1 MTVGASLEGMLRGVA
16 LKRKW
21 AWLLLVPALAMVLGA
36 AGARAADDVP
46 PRQLPQP
53 AQVQE
58 QLTPASKAWLQA
70 HATLRV
76 ATVRE
81 WPPIDQYGAGGRY
94 EGVSAEMLQ
103 ATARLLGVKL
113 ATRPFDNF
121 EQVMTAVRLG
131 QVDLVTSVARSWER
145 EGELHFSIPYLSLPV
160 AYIGRR
166 GTTDFSERF
175 NFGGRSVVVERGYVA
190 QNYLETTYP
199 GTRLLKVDSTLQALQ
214 AVADGRADFYLGA
227 LPPAHYLI
235 ESHRLADLEVM
246 RTTRLSMG
254 NLHFAA
260 TAAPLR
266 DAIDVALR
274 SMGSGVLDEIAA
286 SWQPRY
292 LALTPQRQPAVGP
305 RSAAAAALGELRVA
319 FDVGFGPV
327 TYVGEDGE
335 AAGFAVE
342 MFRRV
347 ADAAGLRYRFVA
359 MPSFQAGMHAV
370 RDRRADVM
378 LAAVRT
384 FDRLEFSSFV
394 GPYYSAPSVLVS
406 RLDGGWPSVASLGG
420 RTLAV
425 DAAHYLIPMIRREAP
440 AVRILETGSVLHSF
454 EAVQQGQA
462 DAAVTNLEVAVRLIN
477 SSFLGKLQVTG
488 TVEGKPSELYFML
501 RNDQPELAAAL
512 KQGFDVTPENE
523 RHALANTWLRTEYRP
538 GVSWWR
544 VAALSGPLLAAL
556 LAMAFYNRRLKAQ
569 VQARE
574 RAEEAL
580 AAERDIARQAALAKA
595 EFLAEMGHEVRTPL
609 GAIAGGLK
617 LLERERL
624 PESASRTLGSI
635 NRAAQHLVELLN
647 NLLDAAKLEARKIE
661 MHVQPL
667 DVGRL
672 VGEVIEEFE
681 PLAQSRG
688 VKLCT
693 ELPQP
698 PLPRVML
705 DGLRARQVLANL
717 VSNAIKFTPPGGEVA
732 TRLQGRVVASSHS
745 GAPVWE
751 LFFAVRDTGVG
762 MSADVRERVFQRFV
776 QAPGAEQRYG
786 GTGLGLS
793 IVRQLIDLVG
803 GTIEV
808 DSEPGKGS
816 EFRVRVPVAQAR
828 EAAADTDGLRWHR
841 VLLVEDD
848 LVNQALFGE
857 ELRLRGH
864 EVTVVGTAEEALQSL
879 RDRPPVDLL
888 ITDLNLPGQTGLQL
902 ATAARALGPARAP
915 RRVVVLSGEDAPAG
929 GAAGVDLWL
938 AKPRGTA
945 DRGWLSA
952 LRELC

>member
-1 MTVGASLEGMLRGVA
+1 MTVGASLKRMLRGVA
-16 LKRKW
+16 LKW
-21 AWLLLVPALAMVLGA
+21 AWLPLALGA
-36 AGARAADDVP
+36 AAATANDAP
-46 PRQLPQP
+46 LRQLPDP
-53 AQVQE
+53 ADVQQ
-58 QLTPASKAWLQA
+58 QLSPESRAWLRA
-70 HATLRV
+70 HPTLRV

-81 WPPIDQYGAGGRY
+81 WPPIDQYGADGRY
-94 EGVSAEMLQ
+94 EGASAEMLR
-103 ATARLLGVKL
+103 ATARLLGVKVS
-113 ATRPFDNF
+113 ARPFDNF

-131 QVDLVTSVARSWER
+131 EVDLVTSIARSWER
-145 EGELHFSIPYLSLPV
+145 ESELHFSIPYLSLPV

-175 NFGGRSVVVERGYVA
+175 NFGGRSLAVERSYVA
-190 QNYLETTYP
+190 QSYLESTYP
-199 GTRLLKVDSTLQALQ
+199 GTRLLKVDNTLQALQ
-214 AVADGRADFYLGA
+214 AVAEGRADFYLGA

-266 DAIDVALR
+266 DAVDVALR
-274 SMGSGVLDEIAA
+274 AMGSGVLDEIAA

-292 LALTPQRQPAVGP
+292 LALTPQRLSAYGP
-305 RSAAAAALGELRVA
+305 RSVAAQTLGELRVA

-370 RDRRADVM
+370 RDRQADVM

-384 FDRLEFSSFV
+384 FERLEFSSFV

-420 RTLAV
+420 HTLAV
-425 DAAHYLIPMIRREAP
+425 DAGHYLIPVIRREAP
-440 AVRILETGSVLHSF
+440 AVRILETGSVEHSF
-454 EAVQQGQA
+454 EAVRQGQA
-462 DAAVTNLEVAVRLIN
+462 DAAVTNLEVAARLIN
-477 SSFLGKLQVTG
+477 ARFLGKLQVTG

-501 RNDQPELAAAL
+501 RNDQPALAAAL

-544 VAALSGPLLAAL
+544 VAAMFGPLFAALLVAL

-574 RAEEAL
+574 RAEQAL
-580 AAERDIARQAALAKA
+580 AAERDMARQATLAKA

-617 LLERERL
+617 LLERESL

-667 DVGRL
+667 DVCRL

-688 VKLCT
+688 VKLSA

-698 PLPRVML
+698 PLPAVML

-717 VSNAIKFTPPGGEVA
+717 VSNAIKFTPPGGSVA
-732 TRLQGRVVASSHS
+732 TRLQGQVVGSGHS

-762 MSADVRERVFQRFV
+762 MGPEVRERMFQRFM
-776 QAPGAEQRYG
+776 QAPGAEQRFG
-786 GTGLGLS
+786 GSGLGLS
-793 IVRQLIDLVG
+793 IVRQLLDLVG
-803 GTIEV
+803 GSIEV
-808 DSEPGKGS
+808 DSEPGRGS
-816 EFRVRVPVAQAR
+816 EFRVRVCVSQARAAVAQAG
-828 EAAADTDGLRWHR
+828 DLQLHK

-848 LVNQALFGE
+848 AVNQTLFGE
-857 ELRLRGH
+857 ELRARGY
-864 EVTVVGTAEEALQSL
+864 EVIVVGAAEEALQVL
-879 RDRPPVDLL
+879 RERPVDLL
-888 ITDLNLPGQTGLQL
+888 ITDLNLPGQSGLEL
-902 ATAARALGPARAP
+902 ASAVQALGPARVP
-915 RRVVVLSGEDAPAG
+915 KRVVVLSGEDAPPG
-929 GAAGVDLWL
+929 GAAIGVDLWL
-938 AKPRGTA
+938 TKPRGVS

-952 LRELC
+952 LRELR